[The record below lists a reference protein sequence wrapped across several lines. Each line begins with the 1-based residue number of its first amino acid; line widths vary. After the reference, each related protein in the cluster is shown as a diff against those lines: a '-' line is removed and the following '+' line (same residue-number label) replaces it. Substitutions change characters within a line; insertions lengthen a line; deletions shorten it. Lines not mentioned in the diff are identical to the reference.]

1 MQISTQQF
9 YTSNQR
15 NLHALTAGADILQTQ
30 ISTGKKLNA
39 PSDDAVGYRRLQGL
53 VRDGSND
60 QAYAGNITIVQS
72 ALSQADTV
80 LKSMTDDIQRAK
92 ELAVKANSGTLSPSD
107 RSIIAGELDSIVKG
121 LVDLANAKDSRGAS
135 IFAGGDNPAVVF
147 NAGNGTF
154 TFANTGPTTIPIG
167 DSSSAAPGE
176 AASRLF
182 VDSGGGNILADISAL
197 SAALRGT
204 GDVSTIAGTTGDKLT
219 ASNNQ
224 IAGVQ
229 GSLGARSQRVDIES
243 ARMTANATDRE
254 ITRSSI
260 EDVDI
265 TQAITDLQKTMTI
278 LSAAQSSFS
287 KLSSLSLFNYLR

>member
-9 YTSNQR
+9 YTSTQR
-15 NLHALTAGADILQTQ
+15 NMKALTTQADILQAQ
-30 ISTGKKLNA
+30 ISTGKKLIA

-60 QAYAGNITIVQS
+60 KAYGGNVTIVQS
-72 ALSQADTV
+72 ALSEADTT
-80 LKSMTDDIQRAK
+80 LKSITDDIQRAK
-92 ELAVKANSGTLSPSD
+92 ELAIKANSGTLSPSD
-107 RSIIAGELDSIVKG
+107 RSIIADELDSIIKG
-121 LVDLANAKDSRGAS
+121 IVTLANAKDSRGAS
-135 IFAGGDNPAVVF
+135 IFAPGDGPAVTA
-147 NAGNGTF
+147 NPDGTF
-154 TFANTGPTTIPIG
+154 TFATAAPTAIPIG
-167 DSSSAAPGE
+167 DSSSAIPGE

-182 VDSGGGNILADISAL
+182 VDSSGGNILSDISSL

-204 GDVSTIAGTTGDKLT
+204 GDPSAIAGSVGDKLT

-243 ARMTANATDRE
+243 TRMTDAATDRE
-254 ITRSSI
+254 ITRSAI
-260 EDVDI
+260 EDVDP

-278 LSAAQSSFS
+278 LSAAQASFS
-287 KLSSLSLFNYLR
+287 KLSSLSLFNYLK

>member
-1 MQISTQQF
+1 MQISTNQF

-15 NLHALTAGADILQTQ
+15 NLHALTAAADILQTQ

-53 VRDGSND
+53 IRDGSND
-60 QAYAGNITIVQS
+60 TAYAGNITIVQS
-72 ALSQADTV
+72 ALSQADTT

-107 RSIIAGELDSIVKG
+107 RSIIADELDSIVKA
-121 LVDLANAKDSRGAS
+121 LTDLANAKDSRGAS
-135 IFAGGDNPAVVF
+135 IFASGDDPAVVA
-147 NAGNGTF
+147 NSNGTF
-154 TFANTGPTTIPIG
+154 TFATSGPTTIPIG

-182 VDSGGGNILADISAL
+182 VDSGGGDILSDISAL

-204 GDVSTIAGTTGDKLT
+204 GDVSAIAGATGDKLT

-224 IAGVQ
+224 VAGVQ
-229 GSLGARSQRVDIES
+229 GSLGARAQRVDIES
-243 ARMTANATDRE
+243 SRMTAIATDRE
-254 ITRSSI
+254 VTRQSI
-260 EDVDI
+260 EDTDV

-278 LSAAQSSFS
+278 LSATQASFT
-287 KLSSLSLFNYLR
+287 KLAGLSLFNYLN

>member
-15 NLHALTAGADILQTQ
+15 NFHALTSAADILQTQ

-53 VRDGSND
+53 ARDGSND

-72 ALSQADTV
+72 ALSQADTT
-80 LKSMTDDIQRAK
+80 LSSITDDIQRAK
-92 ELAVKANSGTLSPSD
+92 ELAVKANSGTLSASD
-107 RSIIAGELDSIVKG
+107 RAIIADELDSIVKG
-121 LVDLANAKDSRGAS
+121 LTDLANAKDSRGAS
-135 IFAGGDNPAVVF
+135 IFAAGDSPAVTA
-147 NAGNGTF
+147 NPDGSF
-154 TFANTGPTTIPIG
+154 TFATTGPSTIPIG

-182 VDSGGGNILADISAL
+182 VDAGGGNILSDITSL
-197 SAALRGT
+197 SAALRGP
-204 GDVSTIAGTTGDKLT
+204 GDVSTVASAVGDKLT

-224 IAGVQ
+224 VASVQ

-243 ARMTANATDRE
+243 TRITDAATDRE

-260 EDVDI
+260 EDVDV

-287 KLSSLSLFNYLR
+287 KLSSLSLFNYLK

>member
-15 NLHALTAGADILQTQ
+15 NFHALTSTADILQTQ

-60 QAYAGNITIVQS
+60 KAYGGNITIVQS
-72 ALSQADTV
+72 ALSQADTT
-80 LKSMTDDIQRAK
+80 LKSITDDIQRAK
-92 ELAVKANSGTLSPSD
+92 ELAVKANSGTLSASD
-107 RSIIAGELDSIVKG
+107 RSIIAGELDSIIKG
-121 LVDLANAKDSRGAS
+121 IVDLANAKDSRGAS
-135 IFAGGDNPAVVF
+135 IFAGGDNPAVIV
-147 NAGNGTF
+147 NPDGTF
-154 TFANTGPTTIPIG
+154 TFATTGPGTIPIG
-167 DSSSAAPGE
+167 DSSDAAPGE

-182 VDSGGGNILADISAL
+182 VDTGGGNILADISAL

-204 GDVSTIAGTTGDKLT
+204 GGVSTIAGAVGDKLT

-224 IAGVQ
+224 VAGVQ
-229 GSLGARSQRVDIES
+229 GSLGARAQRVDIES
-243 ARMTANATDRE
+243 TRITDAATDRE
-254 ITRSSI
+254 ITRQSI
-260 EDVDI
+260 EDVDV

-287 KLSSLSLFNYLR
+287 KLSSLSLFNYLK

>member
-15 NLHALTAGADILQTQ
+15 NLHALTATADILQTQ

-72 ALSQADTV
+72 ALSQADTT
-80 LKSMTDDIQRAK
+80 LKSITDDLQRAK
-92 ELAVKANSGTLSPSD
+92 ELAVKANSGTLSASD

-121 LVDLANAKDSRGAS
+121 IVDLVNTKDSRGAS
-135 IFAGGDNPAVVF
+135 IFAGGDNPAVTI
-147 NAGNGTF
+147 NADGTF
-154 TFANTGPTTIPIG
+154 TFATTGPTTIPIG

-182 VDSGGGNILADISAL
+182 VDSGGGNILADISSL

-204 GDVSTIAGTTGDKLT
+204 GSVGTIAGAVGDKLT
-219 ASNNQ
+219 GSNNQ
-224 IAGVQ
+224 VAGVQ
-229 GSLGARSQRVDIES
+229 GALGARAQRVDIES
-243 ARMTANATDRE
+243 ARITANATDRE
-254 ITRSSI
+254 VTRQSI
-260 EDVDI
+260 EDVDV

-287 KLSSLSLFNYLR
+287 KLSGLSLFNYLR

>member
-15 NLHALTAGADILQTQ
+15 NFKALTTTADILQTQ

-39 PSDDAVGYRRLQGL
+39 ASDDPVGYRRLQGL
-53 VRDGSND
+53 IRDGSND

-72 ALSQADTV
+72 ALSQADTT
-80 LKSMTDDIQRAK
+80 LKSVTDNIQRAK
-92 ELAVKANSGTLSPSD
+92 ELAVKANSGTLSASD
-107 RSIIAGELDSIVKG
+107 RGIIADELDSILKS
-121 LVDLANAKDSRGAS
+121 LVDLANTKDSRGAS
-135 IFAGGDNPAVVF
+135 IFAAGDSPAVVD
-147 NAGNGTF
+147 NGNGTF
-154 TFANTGPTTIPIG
+154 TFATSGPTAIPIG

-182 VDSGGGNILADISAL
+182 VDSGGGNILSDISTL

-204 GDVSTIAGTTGDKLT
+204 GDPSAIAGSIGDKLT

-243 ARMTANATDRE
+243 TRITDAATDRE
-254 ITRSSI
+254 VTRQSI
-260 EDVDI
+260 EDVDV

-287 KLSSLSLFNYLR
+287 KLSGLSLFNYLK

>member
-1 MQISTQQF
+1 MQISTNQF

-15 NLHALTAGADILQTQ
+15 NLHALTARADILQTQ

-72 ALSQADTV
+72 ALSQADTT

-92 ELAVKANSGTLSPSD
+92 ELAIKANSGTLSPSD

-135 IFAGGDNPAVVF
+135 IFAGGDSPAVVA
-147 NAGNGTF
+147 NSDGTF
-154 TFANTGPTTIPIG
+154 TFATTGPTTIPIG

-182 VDSGGGNILADISAL
+182 VDSSGGNILSDISAL
-197 SAALRGT
+197 ATALRGT
-204 GDVSTIAGTTGDKLT
+204 GDVSTLAGATGDKLT

-224 IAGVQ
+224 VAGVQ
-229 GSLGARSQRVDIES
+229 GALGARSQRVDIES
-243 ARMTANATDRE
+243 TRMAANATDRE
-254 ITRSSI
+254 ITRQSI
-260 EDVDI
+260 EDVDP
-265 TQAITDLQKTMTI
+265 TQAITELQKTMTI
-278 LSAAQSSFS
+278 LSAAQASFS
-287 KLSSLSLFNYLR
+287 KLSDLSLFNYLK